1 MFPYADTPRI
11 GSLVIWGKS
20 GRLAWILAW
29 AIRLFDPDPW
39 IRKNYKTWWHLWHT
53 SQIVDQT
60 DKDGWIV
67 DEAAGSG
74 DRRIP
79 LKDLK
84 GPYIVINWL
93 PDNITAEKCQNFI
106 NEFQGF
112 RYDALAYL
120 WVALNRLSR
129 GIFPRIAD
137 NRHMCWERT
146 ADFCNFMGHPICHV
160 YEMAYMPLMI
170 KRYAMRCG
178 HD

>member
-11 GSLVIWGKS
+11 GSLIFCRRS
-20 GRLAWILAW
+20 GLLAWILSRL
-29 AIRLFDPDPW
+29 IRLLDPDQW
-39 IRKNYKTWWHLWHT
+39 IRKNWRLWWYVWHT
-53 SQIVDQT
+53 MQIVDQT
-60 DKDGWIV
+60 TDGWIA

-79 LKDLK
+79 LKNLK
-84 GPYIVINWL
+84 EPYVVINWL
-93 PDNITAEKCQNFI
+93 PNTITAEECRNFI
-106 NEFQGF
+106 KEFQGF
-112 RYDALAYL
+112 KYDKWAYL

-129 GIFPRIAD
+129 NIFPRIAD

-170 KRYAMRCG
+170 ERYALRCG